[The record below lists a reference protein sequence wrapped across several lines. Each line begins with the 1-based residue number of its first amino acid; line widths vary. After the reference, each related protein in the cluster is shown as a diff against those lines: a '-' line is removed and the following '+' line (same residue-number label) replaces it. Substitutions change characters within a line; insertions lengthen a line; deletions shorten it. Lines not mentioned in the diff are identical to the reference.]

1 MATDFRPCR
10 PDGPARGQAE
20 YINWKEAPAMGS
32 HMHNLAATSSGGGS
46 YTFLIVIVV
55 LFGLLYFVM
64 IRPQRNRQRQAQQMQ
79 STVQPG
85 QRVRTTAGMY
95 ATVVDADDQDV
106 VLEVAPGVHMRFLRR
121 AVMETLPDDDG
132 AAGPE
137 MASTDTAGTDAADGT
152 FPEHTPEDTTA
163 GSTPD
168 GPAPAGHLNGSAP
181 GSTAPGTTGTGSTA
195 ADHTA
200 QDERTAD

>member
-1 MATDFRPCR
+1 LRPCR
-10 PDGPARGQAE
+10 PNGPARGQAE
-20 YINWKEAPAMGS
+20 FINWKEAPAMGS
-32 HMHNLAATSSGGGS
+32 HMHNLAASSSGGGS

-64 IRPQRNRQRQAQQMQ
+64 IRPQRNRQRQAQAMQ
-79 STVQPG
+79 NTVQPG

-95 ATVVDADDQDV
+95 ATVVEADDTDV

-132 AAGPE
+132 PAGP
-137 MASTDTAGTDAADGT
+137 GTEAADSSFDEPDSPQETPAEGT
-152 FPEHTPEDTTA
+152 TDSPAAPE
-163 GSTPD
+163 
-168 GPAPAGHLNGSAP
+168 HLNGSGPA
-181 GSTAPGTTGTGSTA
+181 GTS

>member
-1 MATDFRPCR
+1 
-10 PDGPARGQAE
+10 
-20 YINWKEAPAMGS
+20 MGN
-32 HMHNLAATSSGGGS
+32 MHYLAASSSGGGS

-64 IRPQRNRQRQAQQMQ
+64 IRPQRNRQRQAQAMQ
-79 STVQPG
+79 NTVRPG

-121 AVMETLPDDDG
+121 AVLETLPDDDG
-132 AAGPE
+132 TAGP
-137 MASTDTAGTDAADGT
+137 DLGTEAADSSFDEPDG
-152 FPEHTPEDTTA
+152 PEDTAA
-163 GSTPD
+163 GGTTDS
-168 GPAPAGHLNGSAP
+168 PATEHLNGSTP
-181 GSTAPGTTGTGSTA
+181 GSTAPGSTA